1 MVAKLRKALF
11 LFQSLILL
19 MLLNQTAAHAQDVQQ
34 CEKINC
40 RCDGLWSAWGQSC
53 SEQESQLREQCTQNE
68 GKISNYCRWQGA
80 GAYPSV
86 LGTLKPATNFS
97 AEQLEQASTAYQSKL
112 WSMQQDFTSSQDL
125 YGKNDLKSA
134 AALAKR
140 VDQQADSAISQ
151 GLVLLAVH
159 RQLED
164 EEARSAVLVQLRGAL
179 SDQENRFLAWSA
191 ALGEQGKMKLS
202 RRFSRYSGNQ
212 AEFQALLFDAL
223 GDYDS
228 ASRAWQRAA
237 NRSEQLMEA
246 SKKPRIWKFYRA
258 QAASRYA
265 KAASS
270 ERSRNGAGQ
279 GLAQQADDLWALS
292 LPTPAT
298 PE

>member
-1 MVAKLRKALF
+1 MSAQLRTALSLLQAGIF
-11 LFQSLILL
+11 LA
-19 MLLNQTAAHAQDVQQ
+19 LLNMPMAQAQDVQQ

-40 RCDGLWSAWGQSC
+40 RCDGLWSTWGQAC
-53 SEQESQLREQCTQNE
+53 SEQENQLREQCVQNE
-68 GKISNYCRWQGA
+68 GKISNYCRWQGQ

-86 LGTLKPATNFS
+86 LGTLKPAKNFS
-97 AEQLEQASTAYQSKL
+97 AEQLEQARTAFQSKL
-112 WSMQQDFTSSQDL
+112 WSMQQDFTSSQEL
-125 YGKNDLKSA
+125 YGQGDSKSA

-140 VDQQADSAISQ
+140 VDRQADSAISQ
-151 GLVLLAVH
+151 GLVLLAIH

-164 EEARSAVLVQLRGAL
+164 EEARTAALAELRGAL

-191 ALGEQGKMKLS
+191 AMGEQNNMKLS

-223 GDYDS
+223 GDFDS

-237 NRSEQLMEA
+237 NRAEQLMEA

-265 KAASS
+265 KAATS
-270 ERSRNGAGQ
+270 ERSLNGSGQ